1 MPKAAPAT
9 VREIEEL
16 RKKLRHHEY
25 RYYTLDE
32 PEISD
37 AAYDRL
43 MNRLKELEVAHP
55 DLVMPDSP
63 TVRVGGAP
71 REGFST
77 VRHARP
83 MLSLDNAFSYD
94 ALRDWDRRV
103 REGSGQEKIE
113 YIAEHKFDGLSISLQ
128 YEDGVLV
135 RGVTR
140 GDGTTGEDVTPNVKT
155 IRSIPLRVEAVKLKK
170 VKLPLDLEV
179 RGEVM
184 MTRKAFEALN
194 RQQEQI
200 GGKIFVNARNSA
212 AGAVSVL
219 GPATTPARRLDCF
232 AYYLLVDG
240 KVPFAKHSE
249 SLQTLKQLHFR
260 ASDDWK
266 LCAGIEAV
274 IAYCDDWDAKR
285 EKLAYE
291 IDGVVAKVNSIP
303 IQNEL
308 GYTSKAPRWAI
319 AYKYPARQETT
330 VVNDIIVQV
339 GRTGTLTPV
348 AVLEPVQVGGVTV
361 SRSTL
366 HNMDEIE
373 RLGLQIGDT
382 VLIERAGEVIP
393 HVLKVVKEG
402 KNRKPFRMP
411 KHCPE
416 CGSTIHHAEGEVA
429 YRCVNAA
436 CPAKRRESILHFAG
450 RHAMNIDGLGD
461 KIVDQLVDKGLAKDV
476 ADLYSLKFEEVAGLE
491 RMAEKVEQKLLE
503 EIEASKKNAL
513 ARRIYALGIQ
523 FVGER
528 TGQLLAEHFSSL
540 EELAAAKEEQL
551 VEVPEVGPKVAAS
564 TVEFFSEAA
573 NRQLVKKLHKAGVHP
588 TAEKRRVKSDKFAG
602 KSFVFTGGLAN
613 RSREEAGEIVQQHG
627 GKVSGSVSKKTDYV
641 VVGTDPGSKHDKAKK
656 LGVTILTEAEFDK
669 LLGLQKPSARHCL
682 GFLRAW
688 HLAMF
693 LGGSRYAPV
702 RFFRLASH
710 TPYDVIVFSA
720 FRVGN
725 LYSEKTPSGSL
736 CGKYCLCALLLL
748 TCFCRK

>member
-1 MPKAAPAT
+1 MAKGASASIRKEIQGL
-9 VREIEEL
+9 RE
-16 RKKLRHHEY
+16 KLRYHEY
-25 RYYTLDE
+25 RYYILDD

-37 AAYDRL
+37 AAYDKL
-43 MNRLKELEVAHP
+43 MQKLQSFEAAYP
-55 DLVMPDSP
+55 DLITPDSP

-71 REGFST
+71 REGFQT
-77 VRHARP
+77 VRHARA

-94 ALRDWDRRV
+94 ALRDFDRRV
-103 REGSGQEKIE
+103 REGIGREKIE

-128 YEDGVLV
+128 YENGVLV

-155 IRSIPLRVEAVKLKK
+155 IRSIPLQVEAANLKK
-170 VKLPLDLEV
+170 TKLPSAFEV
-179 RGEVM
+179 RGEVL

-194 RQQEQI
+194 RQQEQS

-212 AGAVSVL
+212 AGAVRVL
-219 GPATTPARRLDCF
+219 DPAITAARRLDFF
-232 AYYLLVDG
+232 AYYLFVDG

-249 SLQTLKQLHFR
+249 SLAALKQLRFR

-266 LCAGIEAV
+266 LCNGIEAV
-274 IAYCDDWDAKR
+274 TAYCDDWDAKR
-285 EKLAYE
+285 EKLPYE
-291 IDGVVAKVNSIP
+291 IDGVVIKVNSTA

-308 GYTSKAPRWAI
+308 GFTAKAPRWAI

-339 GRTGTLTPV
+339 GRTGALTPV

-366 HNMDEIE
+366 HNMDEVE
-373 RLGLQIGDT
+373 RLGLEIGDT

-416 CGSTIHHAEGEVA
+416 CHSAIHHVEGEVA

-436 CPAKRRESILHFAG
+436 CPAKRKESLLHFAS

-461 KIVDQLVDKGLAKDV
+461 KIVDQLVDKGLVKDV
-476 ADLYSLKFEEVAGLE
+476 SDLYSLKEEEVAALD
-491 RMAEKVEQKLLE
+491 RMAEKSAQNLLE
-503 EIEASKKNAL
+503 EIEGSKKNSL
-513 ARRIYALGIQ
+513 ARLIHALGIRN
-523 FVGER
+523 VGER

-540 EELAAAKEEQL
+540 EELAAAKEEDL
-551 VEVPEVGPKVAAS
+551 VAVPEVGPIVAAAIA
-564 TVEFFSEAA
+564 EFFSEPA
-573 NRQLVKKLHKAGVHP
+573 NRQLIKKLHKAGVHP
-588 TAEKRRVKSDKFAG
+588 TGEKREVKSQKLAG

-613 RSREEAGEIVQQHG
+613 RSREEAGELVQQHG

-641 VVGTDPGSKHDKAKK
+641 VVGTDPGSKYDKAKE
-656 LGVTILTEAEFDK
+656 LGVTILTEPEYEK
-669 LLGLQKPSARHCL
+669 LLGLK
-682 GFLRAW
+682 
-688 HLAMF
+688 
-693 LGGSRYAPV
+693 
-702 RFFRLASH
+702 
-710 TPYDVIVFSA
+710 
-720 FRVGN
+720 
-725 LYSEKTPSGSL
+725 
-736 CGKYCLCALLLL
+736 
-748 TCFCRK
+748 

>member
-1 MPKAAPAT
+1 MAKAAPAS
-9 VREIEEL
+9 VKKEIGEL
-16 RKKLRHHEY
+16 REKLRYHEY
-25 RYYTLDE
+25 QYYVLDE

-37 AAYDRL
+37 AAYDRM
-43 MNRLKELEVAHP
+43 MNRLKELEAAHP
-55 DLVMPDSP
+55 ELVTPDSL

-94 ALRDWDRRV
+94 ALREWDRRV
-103 REGSGQEKIE
+103 REGSGQQKVE
-113 YIAEHKFDGLSISLQ
+113 YVAEHKFDGLSISLQ
-128 YEDGVLV
+128 YEEGMLA

-155 IRSIPLRVEAVKLKK
+155 IRSIPLRVEAAALKK
-170 VKLPLDLEV
+170 LDLSADFEV
-179 RGEVM
+179 RGEVVM
-184 MTRKAFEALN
+184 PRKSFEALN
-194 RQQEQI
+194 REQERL
-200 GGKIFVNARNSA
+200 GKKIFANPRSAA
-212 AGAVSVL
+212 AGAVRVL
-219 GPATTPARRLDCF
+219 DPTITAQRRLEFF
-232 AYYLLVDG
+232 AYYALVEG
-240 KVPFAKHSE
+240 RVPFDKHSD
-249 SLQTLKQLHFR
+249 SLQALKQLHFR
-260 ASDDWK
+260 ASEDWK
-266 LCAGIEAV
+266 LCPSIEDV
-274 IAYCDDWDAKR
+274 IAYCDAWEGKR
-285 EKLAYE
+285 EKLPYE
-291 IDGVVAKVNSIP
+291 IDGVVIKVNATA

-308 GYTSKAPRWAI
+308 GYTAKAPRWAM

-330 VVNDIIVQV
+330 VVNDILVQV
-339 GRTGTLTPV
+339 GRTGALTPV

-402 KNRKPFRMP
+402 KSRKPFRMP

-416 CGSTIHHAEGEVA
+416 CESTIHHAEGEVA

-436 CPAKRRESILHFAG
+436 CPAKRKESILHFAG

-461 KIVDQLVDKGLAKDV
+461 KIVDQLVDKGLVKDV
-476 ADLYSLKFEEVAGLE
+476 ADLYALKEDEVAGLE
-491 RMAEKVEQKLLE
+491 RMAEKSAQNLLE
-503 EIEASKKNAL
+503 EIEVSKKNSL
-513 ARRIYALGIQ
+513 ERLIYALGIQ

-540 EELAAAKEEQL
+540 EELASAEEEQL

-564 TVEFFSEAA
+564 IVEFFSEPA
-573 NRQLVKKLHKAGVHP
+573 NRQLIKKLNKVGVHP
-588 TAEKRRVKSDKFAG
+588 TAEKRVVKSQKLAG

-641 VVGTDPGSKHDKAKK
+641 VVGTDPGSKYDKAKE
-656 LGVTILTEAEFDK
+656 LCVTILSETEFEK
-669 LLGLQKPSARHCL
+669 LLGLK
-682 GFLRAW
+682 
-688 HLAMF
+688 
-693 LGGSRYAPV
+693 
-702 RFFRLASH
+702 
-710 TPYDVIVFSA
+710 
-720 FRVGN
+720 
-725 LYSEKTPSGSL
+725 
-736 CGKYCLCALLLL
+736 
-748 TCFCRK
+748 